1 MHSAHRKVGTAV
13 MMSSLEKEVLRIL
26 ADSPGIKARQIAG
39 QIGVDRRTVNQI
51 LYGSLSNG
59 YAYRNEYY
67 CWYPYVA
74 KPEVS
79 EGPTHGIEMENTL
92 ETIRREINTIH
103 KIIKMIAV
111 DEGVGFY
118 PTGNEPAFNQ
128 GITDLGISV
137 DHWIFE
143 YCMDLTTVYEDLE
156 EWEFDFILDMIDD
169 NLPYKMF
176 DYEEYHNEYGHYP
189 IGENGVPGFVIGVVE
204 YDKRN
209 DTGFALIL
217 YRCFEVLGKCT
228 QNFCKEEL
236 YTHNTNPT
244 ELLSDIL
251 EYIYSEIIDEKDP
264 DADEQL
270 IKLEEDEFEDSDDE
284 EDEFEDSDDEYE
296 DEEDED
302 EDSEDGD
309 EEEDCFGKKEIE
321 ESCET
326 CGKRYDRTCVRTRK
340 NICCCDEYFYY
351 KRMKL

>member
-1 MHSAHRKVGTAV
+1 
-13 MMSSLEKEVLRIL
+13 MMSNMEKEVLRIL

-39 QIGVDRRTVNQI
+39 HLGVDRRTVNQI
-51 LYGSLSNG
+51 LYGPLSNG

-67 CWYPYVA
+67 CWYPYVVQTD
-74 KPEVS
+74 VS
-79 EGPTHGIEMENTL
+79 EGPAHGIEMEKTL
-92 ETIRREINTIH
+92 KTIRREINTIH
-103 KIIKMIAV
+103 KIIKMIAD
-111 DEGVGFY
+111 DESHVFY
-118 PTGNEPAFNQ
+118 PMENEYALYE
-128 GITDLGISV
+128 DLEDLVFSV

-156 EWEFDFILDMIDD
+156 EWEFKFILDMIDE

-189 IGENGVPGFVIGVVE
+189 IGENGVPGFVIGAVE

-244 ELLSDIL
+244 ELLSDIM

-264 DADEQL
+264 DLDELL
-270 IKLEEDEFEDSDDE
+270 IMLEEDEFEDLD
-284 EDEFEDSDDEYE
+284 
-296 DEEDED
+296 DED
-302 EDSEDGD
+302 EDDDEKDEDEGAED
-309 EEEDCFGKKEIE
+309 DDDEEDCFGKKEIE